1 MTMLSE
7 EQRESYQ
14 SNGYLLL
21 QELIDT
27 ESLERYNH
35 RFIEFVEGKAD
46 PASEMKLMQ
55 DVMIAKGAVVPET
68 PLHAINKLLNFED
81 DPDLYQYVRH
91 PALFETVVE
100 LLGSHELYSIVTN
113 IFNKPPGVDGRHPLH
128 QDLRYFR
135 LRPPESIVATWTAI
149 LPSTRRSGC
158 LAVIPGSHKGRL
170 LKHAN
175 PDWEYVNFAFYGI
188 EAPNLED
195 RVHIE
200 MEPGDTLLFH
210 PLLIHGSGRNRDTK
224 FRRSISTHF
233 ARADCVSAGEDWR
246 RSSRVRPLH

>member
-1 MTMLSE
+1 MLSE

-21 QELIDT
+21 QGLIDT

>member
-175 PDWEYVNFAFYGI
+175 PDWEYVNFAFTGS
-188 EAPNLED
+188 
-195 RVHIE
+195 R
-200 MEPGDTLLFH
+200 H
-210 PLLIHGSGRNRDTK
+210 PTWKTECTSKWSQVTPCC
-224 FRRSISTHF
+224 FTH
-233 ARADCVSAGEDWR
+233 S
-246 RSSRVRPLH
+246 

>member
-1 MTMLSE
+1 MLSE

-14 SNGYLLL
+14 SDGYLLL
-21 QELIDT
+21 QGLIDT
-27 ESLERYNH
+27 ESLQRYNH

-46 PASEMKLMQ
+46 PSSEMKLMQ
-55 DVMIAKGAVVPET
+55 DVMIAKGAVTPET

-158 LAVIPGSHKGRL
+158 LAIIPGSHKGRL
-170 LKHAN
+170 LEHAN

>member
-21 QELIDT
+21 QGLIDT

-170 LKHAN
+170 LEHAN

>member
-21 QELIDT
+21 QRLIDT

>member
-1 MTMLSE
+1 MLSE

-21 QELIDT
+21 QGLIDT

-233 ARADCVSAGEDWR
+233 ARSDCVSAGEDWR

>member
-55 DVMIAKGAVVPET
+55 DVMIAKGAVKPET

>member
-1 MTMLSE
+1 MLSE

-170 LKHAN
+170 LEHAN

-224 FRRSISTHF
+224 CRRSISTHF

-246 RSSRVRPLH
+246 RSRRVRPLH

>member
-21 QELIDT
+21 QGLIDT
-27 ESLERYNH
+27 ESLQRYND

-55 DVMIAKGAVVPET
+55 DVMIAKGAVEPET

-91 PALFETVVE
+91 TALFETVVE

-200 MEPGDTLLFH
+200 MEPGDTLFFH

-246 RSSRVRPLH
+246 SSSRVRPLQ

>member
-1 MTMLSE
+1 MLSE

-27 ESLERYNH
+27 ESLDRYNH

-158 LAVIPGSHKGRL
+158 LAVIPGRHKGRL

>member
-1 MTMLSE
+1 MLSE

>member
-21 QELIDT
+21 QGLIDT